1 LRIGV
6 PTIKRKE
13 ILSMT
18 QRIKARKGIV
28 TKEMETIAIEE
39 GVSPEWLKDK
49 VASGRAIIPVNPKHK
64 GVKPVGIG
72 EGLRIKVNTNLG
84 TSSDHIDLEDELK
97 KLEVSIQTG
106 TDTVMDLSTGGDID
120 AIRKEIISHS
130 SIPVGT
136 VPIYEAAIEAVRKRK
151 ALAKMRVGDLFEVI
165 ERQAEEGV
173 DFMTV
178 HCGVTRSSVERLRRD
193 PRVLGVV
200 SRGGSFLVEW
210 MIYNKQENPLF
221 EHYDRLLK
229 IAKRYDV
236 TLSLGDGLRPG
247 CLADATDRPQVEET
261 IILGELTERT
271 WAEGVQV
278 MIEGPGHVPLDQIEA
293 NVLLE
298 KRLCKGAPFYVL
310 GPLVTDIS
318 PGYDHITCAIG
329 GAIAGR
335 AGADFLCYVTP
346 SEHLKLPSVEDVREG
361 VIATRIAAHAADIAR
376 GNQKALQKDLDMA
389 KARKNFDWEKQIEL
403 SIDPEKARRYHDE
416 GKSKEDDVCTMC
428 GEFCA
433 IKRVKDYFEI
443 CKK

>member
-1 LRIGV
+1 
-6 PTIKRKE
+6 
-13 ILSMT
+13 MT
-18 QRIKARKGIV
+18 QKTDAQKGIM
-28 TKEMETIAIEE
+28 TKEMERVVRDE
-39 GVSPEWLKDK
+39 GVSSEWLREK
-49 VASGRAIIPVNPKHK
+49 VASGRIVIPASRNHK
-64 GVKPVGIG
+64 GVLPVGIG

-84 TSSDHIDLEDELK
+84 TSSDHIDIEEELR
-97 KLEVSIQTG
+97 KLEVSISAG

-120 AIRKEIISHS
+120 AIRKEVIRHS
-130 SIPVGT
+130 SVPVGT
-136 VPIYEAAIEAVRKRK
+136 VPIYEAAVESIRKSK
-151 ALAKMRVGDLFEVI
+151 ALAMMAVEDIFEVI

-178 HCGVTRSSVERLRRD
+178 HCGVTRTSVERLRRD
-193 PRVLGVV
+193 PRVMGIV

-210 MIYNKQENPLF
+210 MIYNGQENPLYEQF
-221 EHYDRLLK
+221 DRLLE
-229 IAKRYDV
+229 IAKQSDV

-261 IILGELTERT
+261 IILGELTERA
-271 WAEGVQV
+271 WSEGVQV

-329 GAIAGR
+329 GALAGK

-361 VIATRIAAHAADIAR
+361 VIATRIAGHAADIAR
-376 GNQKALQKDLDMA
+376 GNRKALERDLEMA
-389 KARKNFDWEKQIEL
+389 KARKHFDWERQIEL
-403 SIDPEKARRYHDE
+403 SIDPEKARRYHEE
-416 GKSKEDDVCTMC
+416 GKSGQEDVCTMC

-433 IKRVKDYFEI
+433 IKRVKDFFGNP
-443 CKK
+443 